1 MGQAPGPM
9 AFQRITYSQLNSRQ
23 KETYNFHKIAA
34 VLADYGFT
42 CIRLSDD
49 WEGADFIAQHIDGE
63 TFLKVQL
70 KGRLIF
76 DKKYLGK
83 NLWVCF
89 LHEGELFL
97 YPHDETLERFAQA
110 ERIVHT
116 DSWQIGGQYHFPT
129 LGHEVLKL
137 IAEYRIPI

>member
-1 MGQAPGPM
+1 MV
-9 AFQRITYSQLNSRQ
+9 FERIAYSQLNSRQ
-23 KETYNFHKIAA
+23 KETYNFHKIAS

-70 KGRLIF
+70 KGRLSF

-83 NLWVCF
+83 NLWISF
-89 LHEGELFL
+89 LHENEVFL
-97 YPHDETLERFAQA
+97 YQHDETLEQFSQA
-110 ERIVHT
+110 GRIVHT
-116 DSWQIGGQYHFPT
+116 DSWQVRGQFHFPK
-129 LGHEVLKL
+129 LGQEVFDL
-137 IAEYRIPI
+137 IEGSRLQA